1 MHIREYVDDYIK
13 YYPERWSWKLKNS
26 IEQHDLYMSTRARR
40 TRDYRNSG
48 NVDLLPD
55 FYSIERD
62 AAQFELEH
70 VEWTD
75 FFALIWEGDKGLSA
89 PVGAPNFQGNLY
101 YYYPDGVD
109 ADEAGYCISDKYD
122 AYSNQPPLD
131 TYTQVESRD
140 AVCCIDNANVVEAE
154 YKYVV
159 DNHLFKYTNIELR
172 YEDGERL
179 IIIADYTRM
188 RDFYDVYDIM
198 KEKSELVDL
207 KTLQDAFIATCKK
220 RETDFSKDDI
230 AEVLE
235 QVKTDNGLQ
244 ELRERFRATY
254 FFVGPM
260 EWTEIIEADGEY
272 IKKMAYS

>member
-1 MHIREYVDDYIK
+1 MNIREYVDDYIK

-26 IEQHDLYMSTRARR
+26 IDQHDLYMSTRARR
-40 TRDYRNSG
+40 TRDNSNSG

-75 FFALIWEGDKGLSA
+75 FFGLTWEGDKGVSVY
-89 PVGAPNFQGNLY
+89 VGAPNFQGNLY

-109 ADEAGYCISDKYD
+109 ADEAGYCISDEYD

-140 AVCCIDNANVVEAE
+140 AVCWIDTANVVEAE

-172 YEDGERL
+172 YEDGESL
-179 IIIADYTRM
+179 IIIADY
-188 RDFYDVYDIM
+188 
-198 KEKSELVDL
+198 KSVIDGLL
-207 KTLQDAFIATCKK
+207 
-220 RETDFSKDDI
+220 RHGKDDLVKGI
-230 AEVLE
+230 FKSMNEHFIKLRDSEIEEFREFYPRKTAEEMFL
-235 QVKTDNGLQ
+235 DNEDECQ
-244 ELRERFRATY
+244 N
-254 FFVGPM
+254 
-260 EWTEIIEADGEY
+260 
-272 IKKMAYS
+272 